1 MFHTVTDQDFG
12 LKILNSLRCGILSVD
27 LQRRITAINEIAIR
41 IFELETQNFV
51 GRNVEGVL
59 GEQQQLLQTLN
70 DAYQMKNLPSRA
82 ELDLRL
88 RDGKT
93 RTVGYT
99 ISFTKDDAGVVD
111 GVSLFFKDLTLV
123 EQLNEQEKLKDR
135 LAALGQMAA
144 GLAHEIRN
152 PLAAIELT
160 ASLIKRKLNNQP
172 THTAQLESIQSEVRK
187 LNKIVTDCLE
197 YVRPVKVSPETV
209 NLKSL
214 LEESLGN
221 ALSTV
226 DRDGIQI
233 IKNFQ
238 ETPAIPIDYAQ
249 MKQVFVNIMVNALQ
263 ALGKQGKIH
272 ICCGPSTFFQ
282 RAASSVR
289 GKVSDKNLSRQVELA
304 PFAWVR
310 IEDNGQGIS
319 DEVLSKIFY
328 PFFTTKEKGSG
339 IGLAI
344 AQKIVDSHH
353 GSIDVESEVGR
364 GTMFTIKLPLDE
376 ASS

>member
-1 MFHTVTDQDFG
+1 MFHTVTAQDFG

-27 LQRRITAINEIAIR
+27 LHRRITAINEIAIR
-41 IFELETQNFV
+41 IFELNNENYV
-51 GRNVEGVL
+51 GRHVDEIL
-59 GEQQQLLQTLN
+59 REQQSLLLTLN
-70 DAYQMKNLPSRA
+70 DACQMKNLPSRA

-88 RDGKT
+88 GDGKN

-99 ISFTKDDAGVVD
+99 ISFVKDDAGNVE
-111 GVSLFFKDLTLV
+111 GISIFFKDLTLV

-160 ASLIKRKLNNQP
+160 ASLIKRKMLDQP

-197 YVRPVKVSPETV
+197 FVRPVKVSPERV
-209 NLKSL
+209 DLPSL
-214 LEESLGN
+214 LDESL
-221 ALSTV
+221 ATVLSTV
-226 DRDGIQI
+226 DRDSIEI
-233 IKNFQ
+233 VKNYL
-238 ETPAIPIDYAQ
+238 ETPAVPVDYNQ
-249 MKQVFVNIMVNALQ
+249 MKQVFVNILVNALQ
-263 ALGKQGKIH
+263 ALGEPGTIKIS
-272 ICCGPSTFFQ
+272 CGPSTFFQ
-282 RAASSVR
+282 RNRPYANSGFSE
-289 GKVSDKNLSRQVELA
+289 KNLSRQVDLA
-304 PFAWVR
+304 PYAWVK
-310 IEDNGQGIS
+310 IVDNGQGIP
-319 DEVLSKIFY
+319 EEILSKIFY

-344 AQKIVDSHH
+344 AQKIIDSHH

-364 GTMFTIKLPLDE
+364 GTTFTIKLPQ
-376 ASS
+376 

>member
-1 MFHTVTDQDFG
+1 MFHTVAEADFG

-41 IFELETQNFV
+41 ILELEYQNYV
-51 GRNVEGVL
+51 GMSVEQVL
-59 GEQQQLLQTLN
+59 GNQHQLLQTLN

-82 ELDLRL
+82 ELDLKI
-88 RDGKT
+88 RDGT
-93 RTVGYT
+93 DRTVGYT
-99 ISFTKDDAGVVD
+99 ISFIKDDTGTVE

-160 ASLIKRKLNNQP
+160 ASLIKRKMSDQP
-172 THTAQLESIQSEVRK
+172 AHTAQLESIQSEVRK

-197 YVRPVKVSPETV
+197 FVRPVKVSQEKV
-209 NLKSL
+209 HLQSL
-214 LEESLGN
+214 LDESL
-221 ALSTV
+221 AIASSMI
-226 DRDGIQI
+226 DRNKIQI
-233 IKNFQ
+233 SKNYQ
-238 ETPAIPIDYAQ
+238 ETPAVPVDYHQ
-249 MKQVFVNIMVNALQ
+249 MKQVFVNILVNAVQ
-263 ALGKQGKIH
+263 AVKKGGAISVS
-272 ICCGPSTFFQ
+272 CGPSSFFQ
-282 RAASSVR
+282 RNGSFENGRFTA
-289 GKVSDKNLSRQVELA
+289 KNLSRQVELS
-304 PFAWVR
+304 PYAWVKV
-310 IEDNGQGIS
+310 EDNGHGIS
-319 DEVLSKIFY
+319 EEVLSKIFY

-353 GSIDVESEVGR
+353 GSIDVESEIGR
-364 GTMFTIKLPLDE
+364 GTTFTIKLPL
-376 ASS
+376 

>member
-1 MFHTVTDQDFG
+1 MFHTVADQDFG

-41 IFELETQNFV
+41 VFELETQNYV
-51 GRNVEGVL
+51 GKDVSAVL

-82 ELDLRL
+82 ELELRL
-88 RDGKT
+88 RDGKD

-99 ISFTKDDAGVVD
+99 ISFTKDDDGMVD

-160 ASLIKRKLNNQP
+160 ASLIKRKMNEYP
-172 THTAQLESIQSEVRK
+172 AHTAQLESIQSEVRK

-197 YVRPVKVSPETV
+197 YVRPVKVSQEKV

-214 LEESLGN
+214 LEDSLGN
-221 ALSTV
+221 ALSTA
-226 DRDGIQI
+226 DRERIEIVKDYQD
-233 IKNFQ
+233 
-238 ETPAIPIDYAQ
+238 TPAVPIDYTQ
-249 MKQVFVNIMVNALQ
+249 MKQVFVNIMVNAIQ
-263 ALGKQGKIH
+263 ALGDHGRVRIA
-272 ICCGPSTFFQ
+272 CGPSIFVE
-282 RAASSVR
+282 RAGPSTR
-289 GKVSDKNLSRQVELA
+289 GKVSDENLSRQVDLV
-304 PFAWVR
+304 PYAWVR
-310 IEDNGQGIS
+310 IEDNGEGIP
-319 DEVLSKIFY
+319 DDVLSKIFY

-364 GTMFTIKLPLDE
+364 GTVFTIKLPLRDSE
-376 ASS
+376 S

>member
-1 MFHTVTDQDFG
+1 MFHTVSDQDFG

-41 IFELETQNFV
+41 IFELEAQDFV
-51 GRNVEGVL
+51 GIDVETIL

-88 RDGKT
+88 RGGKT

-160 ASLIKRKLNNQP
+160 ASLIKRKMNEQP
-172 THTAQLESIQSEVRK
+172 THMAQLESIQSEVRK

-197 YVRPVKVSPETV
+197 YVRPVKVSPEKV

-226 DRDGIQI
+226 DREGIEVV
-233 IKNFQ
+233 KDYKD
-238 ETPAIPIDYAQ
+238 TPPVPIDYAQ

-263 ALGKQGKIH
+263 AIGEHGKMQIA
-272 ICCGPSTFFQ
+272 CGPSIFFQ
-282 RAASSVR
+282 RTASSLH
-289 GKVSDKNLSRQVELA
+289 GKVSEKNLSRQVDLA
-304 PFAWVR
+304 PYAWVR
-310 IEDNGQGIS
+310 IEDDGQGIS

-364 GTMFTIKLPLDE
+364 GTVFTIKLPLQGNH
-376 ASS
+376 

>member
-51 GRNVEGVL
+51 GIDVEAIL

-88 RDGKT
+88 RDGKV

-99 ISFTKDDAGVVD
+99 ISFTKDDEGAVD

-160 ASLIKRKLNNQP
+160 ASLIKRKIQP

-197 YVRPVKVSPETV
+197 YVRPVKVSPEKV

-226 DRDGIQI
+226 DREGIKI
-233 IKNFQ
+233 AKDYQ
-238 ETPAIPIDYAQ
+238 ETPTVPIDYAQ

-263 ALGKQGKIH
+263 AIGESGTIQIA
-272 ICCGPSTFFQ
+272 CGPSIFFQ
-282 RAASSVR
+282 RTTSSVH
-289 GKVSDKNLSRQVELA
+289 GKVSEKNLSRQVDLA
-304 PFAWVR
+304 PYAWVR

-364 GTMFTIKLPLDE
+364 GTVFTIKLPLQGN
-376 ASS
+376 

>member
-1 MFHTVTDQDFG
+1 MFHTVSDQDFG

-41 IFELETQNFV
+41 IFELETQDFV
-51 GRNVEGVL
+51 GIDVEAIL
-59 GEQQQLLQTLN
+59 GDQQQLLQTLN

-88 RDGKT
+88 RDGKV

-99 ISFTKDDAGVVD
+99 ISFTKDDEGAVD

-160 ASLIKRKLNNQP
+160 ASLIKRKIQP
-172 THTAQLESIQSEVRK
+172 THTAKLESIQSEVRK

-197 YVRPVKVSPETV
+197 YVRPVKVSPEKV
-209 NLKSL
+209 KLKSL

-226 DRDGIQI
+226 DREGIKI
-233 IKNFQ
+233 AKDYQ
-238 ETPAIPIDYAQ
+238 ETPTVPIDYAQ

-263 ALGKQGKIH
+263 AIGESGTIQIA
-272 ICCGPSTFFQ
+272 CGPSIFFQ
-282 RAASSVR
+282 RTTSSLH
-289 GKVSDKNLSRQVELA
+289 GKVSEKNLSRQVDLA
-304 PFAWVR
+304 PYAWVR

-364 GTMFTIKLPLDE
+364 GTVFTIKLPLQGN
-376 ASS
+376 